1 MRAQGDR
8 ATVEGTSHRQGIVPS
23 TLPTSSAS
31 EGAGS
36 EVKGLCR
43 LKCTGLHSPVTSS
56 RSCIRHDSGSRP
68 HERQSWANGLRM
80 WVRLSP
86 EKASGSR
93 RNVVFCP
100 FADPP
105 GRESGHIGHRG
116 SGLSRRSVR
125 THRPSVLRCDPT
137 KAIKNVLPGPPSGD
151 PKQDMEAGQTCC
163 ASRPSGSRSRPSS
176 VGRKDASR
184 VSFRLPGDFHPV
196 QDRPAASGSAASRAR
211 RSGRACAASNPDGST
226 A

>member
-80 WVRLSP
+80 WVRLSL
-86 EKASGSR
+86 EKHPDQDGMSSSARSRALRVAS
-93 RNVVFCP
+93 P
-100 FADPP
+100 A
-105 GRESGHIGHRG
+105 HRS
-116 SGLSRRSVR
+116 SGLRTVSTVGSDAPAIGPPLRSNKSDKKCPARTAERRSEAGHGGR
-125 THRPSVLRCDPT
+125 S
-137 KAIKNVLPGPPSGD
+137 NVL
-151 PKQDMEAGQTCC
+151 CV
-163 ASRPSGSRSRPSS
+163 SS
-176 VGRKDASR
+176 VREPKSAVQRRTGG
-184 VSFRLPGDFHPV
+184 RLPG
-196 QDRPAASGSAASRAR
+196 
-211 RSGRACAASNPDGST
+211 
-226 A
+226 